1 MWPCWPPWAT
11 SCRSTSASL
20 DCAGYPPSSWLVSW
34 IIRCDDEIAFS
45 LLLIQMFP
53 GPLMYWI
60 LVFCSQDLGCIT
72 LRRILLPHGGCEVCR
87 CAQWLGRTGQGAFI
101 EPLSSQA
108 FVSQARE
115 SLGHHFALA
124 IRQLECLCVIL
135 QVLHLSMIAS
145 ASKCPPPPPA
155 QRQVPAA
162 GWTQIFLFL
171 GLVEKGIYTYDPT
184 RSPGDYKNAGDI
196 YLRVTLREVA
206 FRWRTSASF
215 QSF

>member
-1 MWPCWPPWAT
+1 MPLCH
-11 SCRSTSASL
+11 
-20 DCAGYPPSSWLVSW
+20 PSSSAPL
-34 IIRCDDEIAFS
+34 DDCVRF
-45 LLLIQMFP
+45 
-53 GPLMYWI
+53 
-60 LVFCSQDLGCIT
+60 
-72 LRRILLPHGGCEVCR
+72 EVP
-87 CAQWLGRTGQGAFI
+87 A
-101 EPLSSQA
+101 
-108 FVSQARE
+108 
-115 SLGHHFALA
+115 
-124 IRQLECLCVIL
+124 
-135 QVLHLSMIAS
+135 
-145 ASKCPPPPPA
+145 PPPA